1 MFSKKTLIGI
11 AAFSTAIAP
20 LVSNFDFDLRMA
32 VTSKER
38 PYAVVETACDLTS
51 KKSSEG
57 FLVCEYKCR
66 EGDKNRINRTYY
78 NTSSF
83 CPATITERIKLT
95 KRN

>member
-1 MFSKKTLIGI
+1 MFNKKTLLGL
-11 AAFSTAIAP
+11 AAFSAAVAP

-32 VTSKER
+32 VTSKEK

-51 KKSSEG
+51 KKSSDG
-57 FLVCEYKCR
+57 LLVCEYKCR
-66 EGDKNRINRTYY
+66 DGDKSHVNRTYY

-83 CPATITERIKLT
+83 CPTNITERIKLT

>member
-1 MFSKKTLIGI
+1 MISKKTLMGI
-11 AAFSTAIAP
+11 AAVSAAVAP

-38 PYAVVETACDLTS
+38 SYVVVETACDLTS
-51 KKSSEG
+51 KKSSSG
-57 FLVCEYKCR
+57 LLVCDYKCR
-66 EGDKNRINRTYY
+66 DGDKSHVNRTYY
-78 NTSSF
+78 NNSSF

>member
-1 MFSKKTLIGI
+1 MFNKKTLLGL
-11 AAFSTAIAP
+11 AAFSAAVTP

-38 PYAVVETACDLTS
+38 SYVVVETACDLTS
-51 KKSSEG
+51 KKFSGG
-57 FLVCEYKCR
+57 FLVCDYKCR
-66 EGDKNRINRTYY
+66 DGDKSHVNRTYY
-78 NTSSF
+78 NNSSF